1 MRTVLILVLLLFLT
15 LILNSCSLI
24 PSAPSIP
31 AGPLGK
37 APTTSTALVDAAP
50 VMIDAV
56 SGFIE
61 MMIWTGLAASLVFR
75 QVRMAVAAMLVA
87 FYQRIETFFRPSSST
102 TS

>member
-1 MRTVLILVLLLFLT
+1 MLLLLT
-15 LILNSCSLI
+15 ASCSLI
-24 PSAPSIP
+24 PSAPVP
-31 AGPLGK
+31 TGPLAGK

-50 VMIDAV
+50 AAIEAV

-87 FYQRIETFFRPSSST
+87 FYQRIESFFKPSS
-102 TS
+102 TSS

>member
-1 MRTVLILVLLLFLT
+1 MLLLLT
-15 LILNSCSLI
+15 ASCSLI
-24 PSAPSIP
+24 PSSPVP
-31 AGPLGK
+31 TGPLTGK

-50 VMIDAV
+50 AAIDAV

-75 QVRMAVAAMLVA
+75 QVRLAVAAMLVA
-87 FYQRIETFFRPSSST
+87 FYQRIESFFKPSS